1 MTSVLVTGGTGF
13 IGLHLVEALV
23 ERGDR
28 VRCLV
33 RRSSPRERLSRLGVE
48 LITAE
53 LDDAA
58 ALQAAVAGVAVVHHV
73 AGIIRAYRT
82 ADFYRVNEHG
92 TAQIAAAC
100 AAQAEPPR
108 LVLVSSIAAAGPCQ
122 RGQIRRE
129 SDLPAAI
136 SHYGRSKLA
145 AERAAE
151 RHAARVPLTVV
162 RPSIVFGPRDTG
174 FVQVIQSIRR
184 LHCHLSPGFRS
195 PPLSYI
201 HVTDLVAL
209 LLAAAEKGARVP
221 ANGTIAPGQGYYFA
235 AAPEHPTYAE
245 LGRLLRPMLGQ
256 PRAPIIPVPGL
267 LAYGMGALNEVIG
280 LLRGRAEELCRDKIR
295 DALAPSWAC
304 SGEAAQR
311 ELGFEPARPL
321 EARLSETV
329 DWCRE
334 NGCL

>member
-1 MTSVLVTGGTGF
+1 MASVLVTGGTGF
-13 IGLHLVEALV
+13 IGLHLVETLV
-23 ERGDR
+23 ERGER

-33 RRSSPRERLSRLGVE
+33 RPSSNVEALAKLGVE
-48 LITAE
+48 LTMAE
-53 LDDAA
+53 LDNSA
-58 ALQAAVAGVAVVHHV
+58 ALQAAARGVDVVYHV

-82 ADFYRVNEHG
+82 ADFYRVNEEG

-108 LVLVSSIAAAGPCQ
+108 LVLVSSIAAAGPCE
-122 RGQIRRE
+122 RGQVRRE

-151 RHAARVPLTVV
+151 RFAAKVPLTVV

-174 FVQVIQSIRR
+174 FMQVIQSIKRYR
-184 LHCHLSPGFRS
+184 CHLSPGFRS

-201 HVTDLVAL
+201 HVADLVQL
-209 LLAAAEKGARVP
+209 LLAAAERGTRVS
-221 ANGTIAPGQGYYFA
+221 ANGAKEPGKGYYFA

-245 LGRLLRPMLGQ
+245 LGKILRRMLGH
-256 PRAPIIPVPGL
+256 PRAPVIPVPGL
-267 LAYGMGALNEVIG
+267 LAYGMGALNEVLG
-280 LLRGRAEELCRDKIR
+280 RWRGRAEELCRDKIR

-304 SGEAAQR
+304 SGEAAKR

-321 EARLSETV
+321 AVRLEETV
-329 DWCRE
+329 GWCFDNE
-334 NGCL
+334 LF